1 MSGIRTLVAVAM
13 IAGAAGA
20 CGRSGAPY
28 DQGSAQPAA
37 RAITVQVQ
45 NDNMLAMDIFAVSG
59 SNTHRLGSVGPGLHD
74 TLVLD
79 PGLMP
84 TGLVEIVARPTGGG
98 RSVSS
103 GALNP
108 WPGQTVEFLIGLNL
122 GESRATIR

>member
-1 MSGIRTLVAVAM
+1 MSRARTLMAAAL
-13 IAGAAGA
+13 IAGAAAA
-20 CGRSGAPY
+20 CGRTAAPY
-28 DQGSAQPAA
+28 DEGSAQPAA
-37 RAITVQVQ
+37 RAITVTVQ
-45 NDNMLAMDIFAVSG
+45 NDNMLAMEIYAISG
-59 SNTHRLGSVGPGLHD
+59 GNTHRLGAVGPGLHD

-103 GALNP
+103 GLLNP
-108 WPGQTVEFLIGLNL
+108 WPGQTIDFTIGFSL

>member
-1 MSGIRTLVAVAM
+1 MKGMKVLALVAA
-13 IAGAAGA
+13 IAGSVPA
-20 CGRSGAPY
+20 CAPRASSY
-28 DQGSAQPAA
+28 GESAQPAA
-37 RAITVQVQ
+37 RAVTIQVK

-59 SNTHRLGSVGPGLHD
+59 GNTHRLGSVGPGLHD

-79 PGLMP
+79 PGLLP
-84 TGLVEIVARPTGGG
+84 TGIVEIVARPTGGG